1 MKYFL
6 IFCLLLC
13 GCAREEASVSAA
25 NTAKDTIDI
34 IYNELPKECKTDD
47 IKKLMTNVQAQIDTI
62 SLSCETEK
70 DNLKGDIDK
79 RNLTIIILVGI
90 LLFLGYRLI
99 KRA

>member
-13 GCAREEASVSAA
+13 GCAKEEASINAA
-25 NTAKDTIDI
+25 NTAKDSIDI
-34 IYNELPKECKTDD
+34 IYNELPKECKTDT
-47 IKKLMTNVQAQIDTI
+47 IKKLITNAQSQIDTI

-70 DNLKGDIDK
+70 DKLKGDIDK
-79 RNLTIIILVGI
+79 RNLTIIILAGV
-90 LLFLGYRLI
+90 LLFLSYRLI